1 MKRGSNM
8 YFLHP
13 KRLLF
18 YTIEKIKQQ
27 IKILVYPYYYGEE
40 IKAAFVGLATNHCC
54 MENGTVH

>member
-1 MKRGSNM
+1 M